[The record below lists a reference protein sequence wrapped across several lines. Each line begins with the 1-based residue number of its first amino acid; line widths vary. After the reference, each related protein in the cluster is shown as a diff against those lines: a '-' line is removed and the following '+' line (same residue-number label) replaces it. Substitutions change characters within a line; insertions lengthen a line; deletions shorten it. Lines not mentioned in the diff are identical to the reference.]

1 MITFQEEKNYA
12 KVAQFLDWYCV
23 PDKLLWVNLEQYLLK
38 KERIFGAEAYIKILQ
53 HCANQSEGS
62 RDLYDFYEFL
72 YNSKTFEKLST
83 PDIISIAYAFYQVH
97 AGTIY
102 FFEQLEED
110 LNLRLNEKVSTHDLL
125 RVLQSYSEISNQF
138 PRLFVQLETLFV
150 KRFDQMSPDEMTCTA
165 CGFSISGFGSP
176 FLFKYI
182 E

>member
-1 MITFQEEKNYA
+1 
-12 KVAQFLDWYCV
+12 V
-23 PDKLLWVNLEQYLLK
+23 
-38 KERIFGAEAYIKILQ
+38 
-53 HCANQSEGS
+53 
-62 RDLYDFYEFL
+62 YDFYEFL

-83 PDIISIAYAFYQVH
+83 TDTISIAYSFYQVH

-110 LNLRLNEKVSTHDLL
+110 LNLRLNDKVSTHDLL